1 MVSRAEEGGTALPL
15 TAAHSRANTS
25 WRERWLEWRNRRYI
39 SKPFQLAAQESIFTR
54 WLVRRRSKALFD
66 LLGGFVYSQVLLA
79 FVRLHLH
86 QTLAEGPRS
95 LEELSTLTHMPIA
108 SMRRLMQAAVAL
120 RLAESRGPE
129 RFGIGVLAAPL
140 VENPGICAMVE
151 HHAVLYRDLTDPVA
165 LLRQDERDTEM
176 ARYWPYAGRHATTEA
191 GSLETADVATY
202 SELMAASQPLV
213 AEQVLSS
220 YPIERHALVLDVGG
234 GAGNFIVAAAR
245 KAPRTNFMLFD
256 LPAVGQLARA
266 RLAEQLILDR
276 VQIFGGSFFADPLP
290 KGADLVTLVR
300 VLFDHPDERALAIL
314 KAVRAALKPGQTV
327 LIAEPVQK
335 TDASEAVGSAYF
347 NMYLLAMG
355 HGELRTPAQFAHLLG
370 QTGFGPLTRHPSPSP
385 LQTEVFS
392 AKAI

>member
-1 MVSRAEEGGTALPL
+1 MVSRAHQGVTALAAAESHRP
-15 TAAHSRANTS
+15 TASS
-25 WRERWLEWRNRRYI
+25 WRERWLDWRNRRYM
-39 SKPFQLAAQESIFTR
+39 SKTFQLAAQENIFTR

-79 FVRLHLH
+79 FVRLRLH
-86 QTLAEGPRS
+86 QVLAEGPRC
-95 LEELSTLTHMPIA
+95 LEELSALTHIPVA

-120 RLAESRGPE
+120 RLAEPRGAE

-151 HHAVLYRDLTDPVA
+151 HHAVLYRDLTDPIA
-165 LLRQDERDTEM
+165 LLRQDDRDTEM
-176 ARYWPYAGRHATTEA
+176 ARYWPYAGHRASSKA
-191 GSLETADVATY
+191 GSLDTADVATY

-213 AEQVLSS
+213 AEQVLSA
-220 YPIERHALVLDVGG
+220 YPIEKHSLVLDVGG

-266 RLAEQLILDR
+266 RLAEHLVLDR
-276 VQIFGGSFFADPLP
+276 VQVFGGSFFADPLP
-290 KGADLVTLVR
+290 AGADLITLVR

-335 TDASEAVGSAYF
+335 DDASEAVGSAYF

-370 QTGFGPLTRHPSPSP
+370 QSGFGPLNRHPSPSP